1 MRKPYLVACS
11 GFINQEIKNKA
22 IDSGFDLVIEQPL
35 NVQTLRNHIIPK
47 TIELKNQNEKRLE
60 SDFSIELSKSGD
72 EQVFDSNN
80 INSLSVKLDSLLD
93 SI

>member
-1 MRKPYLVACS
+1 MGGKEESRKKSNRKARDDEMEVICDYIKKLRKPYLVACS

-47 TIELKNQNEKRLE
+47 TVELKNQNE
-60 SDFSIELSKSGD
+60 
-72 EQVFDSNN
+72 
-80 INSLSVKLDSLLD
+80 
-93 SI
+93 